1 MVINLSTFMRY
12 SLMHSEKEMV
22 SFARELDN
30 IKLYLS
36 IEKVRFGRKL
46 NAEFEIDPVCL
57 EAEIPNMILQPL
69 FENAIKYGVY
79 ETTDQ
84 VIIKTTC
91 TCEGNAIKISILNDY
106 DASSIKRKGEGIG
119 LRNIRK
125 RMEIIYN
132 QPDLIKIT
140 DRKTCFEVQL
150 VIPQKTSSVMSE
162 KLQTIIIEDEELA
175 RNLLRSYLKD
185 HPDIE
190 IIGEC
195 ENGFDG
201 VKAIND
207 KKPDLVFLDIQMPKI
222 TGFEMIELLDFKPQ
236 IIFTTAYDQ
245 YALKAFE
252 LNAID
257 YLLKPFSK
265 ERLLNA
271 VEKVKHRIQN
281 EEDNS
286 EKLEELTNLR
296 PGEDFIDRVVV
307 KDRHKIHIITVDQIR
322 YIESLDDYVMIYTY
336 DGRHMKQKTMKY
348 FENNLDPKDF
358 IRIHRS
364 YIVQVDNIAEIQQ
377 YEKESYIVILKDK
390 DKTKLKVSKTGYKK
404 IKEVLHF

>member
-1 MVINLSTFMRY
+1 
-12 SLMHSEKEMV
+12 
-22 SFARELDN
+22 
-30 IKLYLS
+30 
-36 IEKVRFGRKL
+36 
-46 NAEFEIDPVCL
+46 
-57 EAEIPNMILQPL
+57 
-69 FENAIKYGVY
+69 
-79 ETTDQ
+79 
-84 VIIKTTC
+84 
-91 TCEGNAIKISILNDY
+91 
-106 DASSIKRKGEGIG
+106 
-119 LRNIRK
+119 
-125 RMEIIYN
+125 
-132 QPDLIKIT
+132 
-140 DRKTCFEVQL
+140 
-150 VIPQKTSSVMSE
+150 MSE
-162 KLQTIIIEDEELA
+162 KLQTLIIEDEELA

-236 IIFTTAYDQ
+236 IVFTTAYDQ

-252 LNAID
+252 LNAVD

-265 ERLLNA
+265 ERLLA
-271 VEKVKHRIQN
+271 AIDKVKHRIQN
-281 EEDNS
+281 AEDTS
-286 EKLEELTNLR
+286 EKLEELSNYR
-296 PGEDFIDRVVV
+296 SGEEFIDRIVV

-348 FENNLDPKDF
+348 FENNLDPKNF